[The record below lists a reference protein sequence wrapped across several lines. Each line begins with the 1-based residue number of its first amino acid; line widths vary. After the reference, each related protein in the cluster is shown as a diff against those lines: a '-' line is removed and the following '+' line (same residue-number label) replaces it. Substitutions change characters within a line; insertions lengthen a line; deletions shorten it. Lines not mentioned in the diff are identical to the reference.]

1 MRTFSQRLMLRFAVL
16 VSVTSALVLAT
27 GGWLLDRELRRNL
40 ELLHGT
46 EHAALRPLLGGG
58 PPPTPEETARR
69 IGRDAENDAT
79 LFLVQVRDPAGRVLF
94 RSRNL
99 GAAELPPLPPGA
111 AHGEVELPG
120 VGPLF
125 VSEFSGEGWRLAV
138 ASSLGIVDGL
148 LWDYAR
154 ISLLLLAGVVAVG
167 LGLGYAFSRVT
178 LRPIRLIA
186 ETANRIRSDNLSER
200 IPAPGGRD
208 ELASL
213 ARLLNQMFD
222 RLQSAFEQVGRF
234 AADVSHEVKTPLSLI
249 RLNAERLRGRVGA
262 DPEAAAAVAD
272 ILEEIDRINHVADR
286 LLFLA
291 RAESGALQCSL
302 RPAAVGSLLGPLA
315 EDAQVLAADRGVRLV
330 VEAAADAEIR
340 ADAGLLRQ
348 LLLNVLSN
356 AISVTPPG
364 GEVRLRSGPAEDGW
378 RFEVLDEGP
387 GLPPEQLARL
397 FERFVRFDRRDGGT
411 RPGHGLG
418 LAISRSIA
426 QLHGGSIRAV
436 NRADR
441 PGLRIEVELPA

>member
-1 MRTFSQRLMLRFAVL
+1 VRTFSQRLTLRFAAL
-16 VSVTSALVLAT
+16 VAVTSALVLAG

-46 EHAALRPLLGGG
+46 EHAELRLLLGSG
-58 PPPTPEETARR
+58 PPLTAAETARR
-69 IGRDAENDAT
+69 IARDAENDAT
-79 LFLVQVRDPAGRVLF
+79 LFLVQVRDPSGRVLF

-99 GAAELPPLPPGA
+99 GAAELPPLPAGV
-111 AHGEVELPG
+111 AHGAVELPG

-125 VSEFSGEGWRLAV
+125 VSEFPGEGWRLAI

-154 ISLLLLAGVVAVG
+154 ISLLLLGGVAAVG
-167 LGLGYAFSRVT
+167 LGLGHAFSRVT
-178 LRPIRLIA
+178 LRPLRLIA

-200 IPAPGGRD
+200 IPAPEGRD
-208 ELASL
+208 ELATL
-213 ARLLNQMFD
+213 VRLLNQMFD
-222 RLQSAFEQVGRF
+222 RLQAAFEQVGRF

-272 ILEEIDRINHVADR
+272 ILEEIERINHVADR

-291 RAESGALQCSL
+291 RAESGALQCTL
-302 RPAAVGSLLGPLA
+302 RPAAVGSVLGPLA
-315 EDAQVLAADRGVRLV
+315 EDAQVLASDRGVRLA
-330 VEAAADAEIR
+330 VEAGSDGEIR
-340 ADAGLLRQ
+340 ADPGLLRQ

-356 AISVTPPG
+356 AISVTPAG
-364 GEVRLRSGPAEDGW
+364 GLVRLRSGPIEGGW

-397 FERFVRFDRRDGGT
+397 FERFVRFDPRGSGP

-426 QLHGGSIRAV
+426 QLHGGSIRALA
-436 NRADR
+436 RDDR
-441 PGLRIEVELPA
+441 SGLRIEVDLPA

>member
-1 MRTFSQRLMLRFAVL
+1 MRTFSQRLTLRFAAL
-16 VSVTSALVLAT
+16 VAVTSALVLAG

-46 EHAALRPLLGGG
+46 EHAELRPLLGSG
-58 PPPTPEETARR
+58 TPLTAEETARR

-99 GAAELPPLPPGA
+99 GAAELPPLPAGA
-111 AHGEVELPG
+111 TQGEVELPG

-125 VSEFSGEGWRLAV
+125 VSEFPGDGWRLAI

-154 ISLLLLAGVVAVG
+154 ISLLLLGGVAAVG
-167 LGLGYAFSRVT
+167 LGLGHAFSRVT
-178 LRPIRLIA
+178 LRPLRLIA

-200 IPAPGGRD
+200 IPAPEGRD
-208 ELASL
+208 ELATL
-213 ARLLNQMFD
+213 VRLLNQMFD
-222 RLQSAFEQVGRF
+222 RLQSAFEQVGRV

-249 RLNAERLRGRVGA
+249 RLNAERLRGRVAA
-262 DPEAAAAVAD
+262 DPEATAAVAD
-272 ILEEIDRINHVADR
+272 ILEEIERINHVADR

-291 RAESGALQCSL
+291 RAESGALQCTL

-315 EDAQVLAADRGVRLV
+315 EDAQVLASDRGVRLA
-330 VEAAADAEIR
+330 VEADADGEIR
-340 ADAGLLRQ
+340 ADPGLLRQ

-356 AISVTPPG
+356 AISVTPAG
-364 GEVRLRSGPAEDGW
+364 GVVRLRSMPFEGGW
-378 RFEVLDEGP
+378 RFAVLDEGP

-397 FERFVRFDRRDGGT
+397 FERFVRFDPRGSGP

-426 QLHGGSIRAV
+426 QLHGGTIRALA
-436 NRADR
+436 REDR
-441 PGLRIEVELPA
+441 SGLRIEVDLPG

>member
-1 MRTFSQRLMLRFAVL
+1 MRTFSQRLMLRFAAL
-16 VSVTSALVLAT
+16 VSVTSALVLAA

-46 EHAALRPLLGGG
+46 EHAELRLLLGSG
-58 PPPTPEETARR
+58 PPLTPEETARR

-79 LFLVQVRDPAGRVLF
+79 LFLVQVRDAAGRVLF

-99 GAAELPPLPPGA
+99 GAAELPPLPAGTV
-111 AHGEVELPG
+111 HGEVELPG

-125 VSEFSGEGWRLAV
+125 VSEFPGDGWRLSI

-178 LRPIRLIA
+178 LRPLRLIA

-249 RLNAERLRGRVGA
+249 RLNAERLRGRVAA
-262 DPEAAAAVAD
+262 DPEAVAAVAD

-291 RAESGALQCSL
+291 RAESGALQCTL

-330 VEAAADAEIR
+330 VEAATDAEIR
-340 ADAGLLRQ
+340 ADPGLLRQ

-356 AISVTPPG
+356 AISVTPSG
-364 GEVRLRSGPAEDGW
+364 GEVRLRSAPAEEGW

-397 FERFVRFDRRDGGT
+397 FERFVRFERRDGGT

-441 PGLRIEVELPA
+441 SGLRIEVELPA

>member
-1 MRTFSQRLMLRFAVL
+1 VRTFSQRLTLRFAAL
-16 VSVTSALVLAT
+16 VAVTSALVLAG
-27 GGWLLDRELRRNL
+27 GGWLLDRELHRNL
-40 ELLHGT
+40 ELLHAT
-46 EHAALRPLLGGG
+46 EQAELRQLLGSGG
-58 PPPTPEETARR
+58 PPTPEEVARR

-79 LFLVQVRDPAGRVLF
+79 LFLVQVRDPVGRVLF

-99 GAAELPPLPPGA
+99 GAAELPPLPAGA

-125 VSEFSGEGWRLAV
+125 VSEFPGEGWRLAV

-148 LWDYAR
+148 LWDYLR
-154 ISLLLLAGVVAVG
+154 ISLLLLGGIAAVG
-167 LGLGYAFSRVT
+167 LGLGHAFSRVT
-178 LRPIRLIA
+178 LRPLRHIA

-200 IPAPGGRD
+200 IPAPEGRD
-208 ELASL
+208 ELATL
-213 ARLLNQMFD
+213 VRLLNQMFD
-222 RLQSAFEQVGRF
+222 RLQAAFEQVGRF

-249 RLNAERLRGRVGA
+249 RLNAERLRGRVAA

-272 ILEEIDRINHVADR
+272 ILEEIERINHVADR

-291 RAESGALQCSL
+291 RAESGALQCTL

-330 VEAAADAEIR
+330 VDAAADAEIR
-340 ADAGLLRQ
+340 ADPGLLRQ

-364 GEVRLRSGPAEDGW
+364 GEVRLRSGPVDGGW

-397 FERFVRFDRRDGGT
+397 FERFVRFDRRDGGQ

-426 QLHGGSIRAV
+426 QLHGGTIRALA
-436 NRADR
+436 REDR
-441 PGLRIEVELPA
+441 SGLRIEVDLPG

>member
-1 MRTFSQRLMLRFAVL
+1 MRTFSQRLMLRFAAL
-16 VSVTSALVLAT
+16 VSVTSALVLAA

-46 EHAALRPLLGGG
+46 EHAELRLLLGSG
-58 PPPTPEETARR
+58 PPLTPEETARR

-99 GAAELPPLPPGA
+99 GAAELPPLPAGTV
-111 AHGEVELPG
+111 HGEVELPG

-125 VSEFSGEGWRLAV
+125 VSEFPGEGWRLSI

-178 LRPIRLIA
+178 LRPLRLIA

-249 RLNAERLRGRVGA
+249 RLNAERLRGRVAA
-262 DPEAAAAVAD
+262 DPEAVAAVAD

-291 RAESGALQCSL
+291 RAESGALQCTL

-330 VEAAADAEIR
+330 VEAATDAEIR
-340 ADAGLLRQ
+340 ADPGLLRQ

-364 GEVRLRSGPAEDGW
+364 GEVRLRSAPAEEGW

-397 FERFVRFDRRDGGT
+397 FERFVRFERRDGGT

-441 PGLRIEVELPA
+441 SGLRIEVELPA

>member
-1 MRTFSQRLMLRFAVL
+1 MRTFSQRLMLRFAAL
-16 VSVTSALVLAT
+16 VSVTSALVLAA

-46 EHAALRPLLGGG
+46 EHAELRLLLGSG
-58 PPPTPEETARR
+58 PPLTPEETARR

-79 LFLVQVRDPAGRVLF
+79 LFLVQVRDAAGRVLF

-99 GAAELPPLPPGA
+99 GAAELPPLPAGTV
-111 AHGEVELPG
+111 HGEVELPG

-125 VSEFSGEGWRLAV
+125 VSEFPGEGWRLSI

-178 LRPIRLIA
+178 LRPLRLIA

-249 RLNAERLRGRVGA
+249 RLNAERLRGRVAA
-262 DPEAAAAVAD
+262 DPEAVAAVAD

-291 RAESGALQCSL
+291 RAESGALQCTL

-330 VEAAADAEIR
+330 VEAATDAEIR
-340 ADAGLLRQ
+340 ADPGLLRQ

-364 GEVRLRSGPAEDGW
+364 GEVRLRSAPAEEGW

-397 FERFVRFDRRDGGT
+397 FERFVRFERRDGGT

-441 PGLRIEVELPA
+441 SGLRIEVELPA

>member
-1 MRTFSQRLMLRFAVL
+1 MRTFSQRLTLRFAAL
-16 VSVTSALVLAT
+16 LAVTSPLVLAG

-46 EHAALRPLLGGG
+46 EHAELRLRLGSG
-58 PPPTPEETARR
+58 PPLTAAETARR
-69 IGRDAENDAT
+69 IARDAGNDAT

-99 GAAELPPLPPGA
+99 GAAELPPLPAGA
-111 AHGEVELPG
+111 RHGEVELPG

-125 VSEFSGEGWRLAV
+125 VSEFPGEGWRLAI

-154 ISLLLLAGVVAVG
+154 ISLLLLGGVAAVG
-167 LGLGYAFSRVT
+167 LGLGHAFSRVT
-178 LRPIRLIA
+178 LRPLRLIA

-200 IPAPGGRD
+200 IPAPEGRD
-208 ELASL
+208 ELATL
-213 ARLLNQMFD
+213 VRLLNQMFD
-222 RLQSAFEQVGRF
+222 RLQAAFEQVGRF

-272 ILEEIDRINHVADR
+272 ILEEIERINHVADR

-291 RAESGALQCSL
+291 RAESGALQCTL
-302 RPAAVGSLLGPLA
+302 RPAAVGSVLGPLA
-315 EDAQVLAADRGVRLV
+315 EDAQVLASDRGVRLA
-330 VEAAADAEIR
+330 VEAGADGEIR
-340 ADAGLLRQ
+340 ADPGLLRQ

-356 AISVTPPG
+356 AISVTPAG
-364 GEVRLRSGPAEDGW
+364 GVVRLRSGPIEGGW

-397 FERFVRFDRRDGGT
+397 FERFVRFDPRGSGP

-426 QLHGGSIRAV
+426 QLHGGSIRALA
-436 NRADR
+436 RDDR
-441 PGLRIEVELPA
+441 SGLRIEVDLPA

>member
-1 MRTFSQRLMLRFAVL
+1 MRTFSQRLMLRFAAL
-16 VSVTSALVLAT
+16 VSVTSALVLAA
-27 GGWLLDRELRRNL
+27 GCWLLDRELRRNL

-46 EHAALRPLLGGG
+46 EHAELRLLLGSG
-58 PPPTPEETARR
+58 PPLTPEETARR

-99 GAAELPPLPPGA
+99 GAAELPPLPAGTV
-111 AHGEVELPG
+111 HGEVELPG

-125 VSEFSGEGWRLAV
+125 VSEFPGEGWRLII

-178 LRPIRLIA
+178 LRPLRLIA

-249 RLNAERLRGRVGA
+249 RLNAERLRGRVAA
-262 DPEAAAAVAD
+262 DPEAVAAVAD

-291 RAESGALQCSL
+291 RAESGALQCTL

-330 VEAAADAEIR
+330 VEAETDAEIR
-340 ADAGLLRQ
+340 ADPGLLRQ

-364 GEVRLRSGPAEDGW
+364 GEVRLRSAPAEEGW

-397 FERFVRFDRRDGGT
+397 FERFVRFERRDGGT

-441 PGLRIEVELPA
+441 SGLRIEVELPA

>member
-1 MRTFSQRLMLRFAVL
+1 MRTFSQRLMLRFAAL
-16 VSVTSALVLAT
+16 VSVTSALVLAA

-46 EHAALRPLLGGG
+46 EHAELRLLLGSG
-58 PPPTPEETARR
+58 PPLTPEETARR

-99 GAAELPPLPPGA
+99 GAAELPPLPAGTV
-111 AHGEVELPG
+111 HGEVELPG

-125 VSEFSGEGWRLAV
+125 VSEFPGEGWRLII

-178 LRPIRLIA
+178 LRPLRLIA

-249 RLNAERLRGRVGA
+249 RLNAERLRGRVAA
-262 DPEAAAAVAD
+262 DPEAVAAVAD

-291 RAESGALQCSL
+291 RAESGALQCTL

-330 VEAAADAEIR
+330 VEAATDAEIR
-340 ADAGLLRQ
+340 ADPGLLRQ

-364 GEVRLRSGPAEDGW
+364 GEVRLRSAPAEDGW

-397 FERFVRFDRRDGGT
+397 FERFVRFERRDGGT

-441 PGLRIEVELPA
+441 SGLRIEVELPA